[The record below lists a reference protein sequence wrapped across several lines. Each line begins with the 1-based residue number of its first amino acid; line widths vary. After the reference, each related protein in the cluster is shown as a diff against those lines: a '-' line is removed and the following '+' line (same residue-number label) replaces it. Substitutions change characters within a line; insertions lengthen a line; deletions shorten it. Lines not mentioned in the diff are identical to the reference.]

1 MKPSSMLVVAALSLA
16 SPTFAAGFGVDKG
29 GATPNDATDFTV
41 SQQTQIP
48 GTTLKPGSYSIHVV
62 DKLADR
68 TILEVDSASGKAM
81 ATFLGLAGSGLPKSS
96 GAGKIAYDSGSDGKN
111 ALRGFAFPKGPV
123 LEFVYPKDEAVSL
136 AKANGNKVP
145 AIDPASE
152 GRVADTTL
160 SKGDMQVVTLWMLS
174 TTKVGTDGTGP
185 GIKAEKYQQ
194 QVASNHPLRPAI
206 KELPHTA
213 SELPLL
219 VLLGAGSLLG
229 ATMLTVRRRMVA

>member
-1 MKPSSMLVVAALSLA
+1 MKPSPMLVVAALLLA
-16 SPTFAAGFGVDKG
+16 SPSFAAVFGVDKA
-29 GATPNDATDFTV
+29 GATPDSTDFTV

-68 TILEVDSASGKAM
+68 TILEVDSSSGKAM
-81 ATFLGLAGSGLPKSS
+81 ATFLGLTGAGLPKAS
-96 GAGKIAYDSGSDGKN
+96 GAGKIAYDAGSDGKV

-194 QVASNHPLRPAI
+194 QVASNHPPRPAI

-219 VLLGAGSLLG
+219 VLLGAGSLAGG
-229 ATMLTVRRRMVA
+229 AMLTLRRRVIV

>member
-1 MKPSSMLVVAALSLA
+1 MKSASILVVASLALA
-16 SPTFAAGFGVDKG
+16 SPSFAAGFGGVAPTDSS
-29 GATPNDATDFTV
+29 DFTIN
-41 SQQTQIP
+41 QQTQIP
-48 GTTLKPGSYSIHVV
+48 GITLKPGSYSIHVV

-81 ATFLGLAGSGLPKSS
+81 ATFLALAGSGLPKASS
-96 GAGKIAYDSGSDGKN
+96 QGKIAYDSGTDGKS

-123 LEFVYPKDEAVSL
+123 LEFVYPKAEAVSL

-152 GRVADTTL
+152 GRVADPSL
-160 SKGDMQVVTLWMLS
+160 SKSDMQVVTLWMLS
-174 TTKVGTDGTGP
+174 TTKVGTDGSGP

-194 QVASNHPLRPAI
+194 QVASNHPPRPAI

-213 SELPLL
+213 SDLPLL
-219 VLLGAGSLLG
+219 IVLGVGSLLG
-229 ATMLTVRRRMVA
+229 GAVLSVRRWTVA

>member
-1 MKPSSMLVVAALSLA
+1 MKISSILVIAALSLA
-16 SPTFAAGFGVDKG
+16 SPSFAAGFGVDKS
-29 GATPNDATDFTV
+29 GATPNDSTDFTV

-68 TILEVDSASGKAM
+68 TILEVDSASGKSM
-81 ATFLGLAGSGLPKSS
+81 ATFLGLAGSGLPKS

-152 GRVADTTL
+152 GRVADPTL

-194 QVASNHPLRPAI
+194 QVASNHPPRPAI

-219 VLLGAGSLLG
+219 VLLGAGSLFGG
-229 ATMLTVRRRMVA
+229 AMLTVRRRMVA

>member
-1 MKPSSMLVVAALSLA
+1 MKSTSMLIVAAFSLA
-16 SPTFAAGFGVDKG
+16 SPLFAAGLGVDKG
-29 GATPNDATDFTV
+29 AVATNDSSDFTV

-81 ATFLGLAGSGLPKSS
+81 ATFLGLSGSGLPKSS
-96 GAGKIAYDSGSDGKN
+96 GAGKIAYDSGTEGKG

-123 LEFVYPKDEAVSL
+123 LEFVYPKAEAVSL

-152 GRVADTTL
+152 GRIADPSL
-160 SKGDMQVVTLWMLS
+160 SKSDMQVVTLWMLS

-194 QVASNHPLRPAI
+194 QVASNHPPRPAI

-213 SELPLL
+213 SALPLL
-219 VLLGAGSLLG
+219 ILLGAGSLVG
-229 ATMLTVRRRMVA
+229 GSMLSVRRRIIA

>member
-1 MKPSSMLVVAALSLA
+1 MKPASILIVAALSVA
-16 SPTFAAGFGVDKG
+16 SPSFAAGVGVDKG
-29 GATPNDATDFTV
+29 GVPAGDSSDFTV

-68 TILEVDSASGKAM
+68 TILEVDSSSGKAL
-81 ATFLGLAGSGLPKSS
+81 ATFLGLPGSGLPKSS
-96 GAGKIAYDSGSDGKN
+96 GAGKIAYDSGTDGKV

-123 LEFVYPKDEAVSL
+123 VEFVYPKDEAVSL

-152 GRVADTTL
+152 GRVADPSL

-194 QVASNHPLRPAI
+194 QVASNHPPRPAI

-229 ATMLTVRRRMVA
+229 GAVLSARRWMVA

>member
-1 MKPSSMLVVAALSLA
+1 MKPTSILVLAALSLA
-16 SPTFAAGFGVDKG
+16 SPSFAAGFGVDKG
-29 GATPNDATDFTV
+29 GAAPSDSSDFTV

-81 ATFLGLAGSGLPKSS
+81 ATFLGLSGSGLPKSS
-96 GAGKIAYDSGSDGKN
+96 GGKIAYDSGTDGKN

-123 LEFVYPKDEAVSL
+123 LEFVYPKAEAVSL
-136 AKANGNKVP
+136 AKANGNKIP

-152 GRVADTTL
+152 GRVEDPTL
-160 SKGDMQVVTLWMLS
+160 SKSDMQVVTLWMLS

-194 QVASNHPLRPAI
+194 QVASNHPPRPAI

-213 SELPLL
+213 SELPLI

-229 ATMLTVRRRMVA
+229 AGLLSVRRRTVV

>member
-1 MKPSSMLVVAALSLA
+1 MKSTSVLAVAALSLA
-16 SPTFAAGFGVDKG
+16 SPLFAAGFGVDM
-29 GATPNDATDFTV
+29 GAVALADSSDFTI

-48 GTTLKPGSYSIHVV
+48 GTTLKPGSYTIHVV

-68 TILEVDSASGKAM
+68 TILEVDNASGKAM
-81 ATFLGLAGSGLPKSS
+81 ATFLALSGAGLPKSS
-96 GAGKIAYDSGSDGKN
+96 TGKIAYDSGTDGKN
-111 ALRGFAFPKGPV
+111 ALRGFAFPKGPT
-123 LEFVYPKDEAVSL
+123 LEFVYPKAEAVSL

-152 GRVADTTL
+152 GRVADPSL
-160 SKGDMQVVTLWMLS
+160 SKSDMQVVTLWMLS

-194 QVASNHPLRPAI
+194 QVASNHPPRPAI

-229 ATMLTVRRRMVA
+229 GGLLSARRKMIA

>member
-1 MKPSSMLVVAALSLA
+1 MKPTSMLLVAALSFA
-16 SPTFAAGFGVDKG
+16 PPSFAAGFGVDKG
-29 GATPNDATDFTV
+29 VAAPTDSSDFTV

-48 GTTLKPGSYSIHVV
+48 GTTLKPGSYSIRVV

-81 ATFLGLAGSGLPKSS
+81 ATFLGLAGSSLPKSS
-96 GAGKIAYDSGSDGKN
+96 GAGKIAYDSGTDGKS

-152 GRVADTTL
+152 GRVADPSL
-160 SKGDMQVVTLWMLS
+160 SKGDMEVVTLWMLS

-194 QVASNHPLRPAI
+194 QVASNHPPRPAI

-213 SELPLL
+213 SELPLMI
-219 VLLGAGSLLG
+219 LLGAGSLLAG
-229 ATMLTVRRRMVA
+229 AMLSVRRRTVA

>member
-1 MKPSSMLVVAALSLA
+1 MKSISILVVAALSVA
-16 SPTFAAGFGVDKG
+16 SPSFASGSGVGKG
-29 GATPNDATDFTV
+29 EAPASDASDFTV

-68 TILEVDSASGKAM
+68 TILEVDSASGKTM
-81 ATFLGLAGSGLPKSS
+81 ATFLGLPGSGLPKSS
-96 GAGKIAYDSGSDGKN
+96 GAGKIAYDSGTDGKV

-123 LEFVYPKDEAVSL
+123 LEFVYPKAEAVSL
-136 AKANGNKVP
+136 AKANGNKIP
-145 AIDPASE
+145 AIDPESE
-152 GRVADTTL
+152 GRVADPSL
-160 SKGDMQVVTLWMLS
+160 SKSDMQVVTLWMLS
-174 TTKVGTDGTGP
+174 TTKVGSDASGP

-194 QVASNHPLRPAI
+194 QVASNHPPRPAI

-219 VLLGAGSLLG
+219 LLLGTGSLLG
-229 ATMLTVRRRMVA
+229 GATLGARRWMIA

>member
-1 MKPSSMLVVAALSLA
+1 MKSTSVLVVAALSLA
-16 SPTFAAGFGVDKG
+16 SPLFAAGFGVDM
-29 GATPNDATDFTV
+29 GAVAPADSSDFTI

-48 GTTLKPGSYSIHVV
+48 GTTLKPGSYTIHVV

-68 TILEVDSASGKAM
+68 TILEVDNASGKAM
-81 ATFLGLAGSGLPKSS
+81 ATFLGLSGAGLPKSS
-96 GAGKIAYDSGSDGKN
+96 TGKIAYDSGTDGKN
-111 ALRGFAFPKGPV
+111 ALRGFAFPKGPT
-123 LEFVYPKDEAVSL
+123 LEFVYPKAEAVSL

-152 GRVADTTL
+152 GRVADPSL
-160 SKGDMQVVTLWMLS
+160 SKSDMQVVTLWMLS

-194 QVASNHPLRPAI
+194 QVASNHPPRPAI

-219 VLLGAGSLLG
+219 LLLGAGSLLG
-229 ATMLTVRRRMVA
+229 GGLLSARRRTVA